1 MGAVAS
7 HSHILSK
14 HQQKNINMH
23 ENAVN
28 HDDLSNHDDPDDHD
42 DPDLYDESSRECKN
56 MLEFSRKAC

>member
-28 HDDLSNHDDPDDHD
+28 HDDPDE
-42 DPDLYDESSRECKN
+42 LLRY
-56 MLEFSRKAC
+56 LFG